1 MKLSALLALAVIL
14 VSTSQARAGVPT
26 GPFSP
31 VPGSE
36 QAAFQAANA
45 TAIARLAETIRNRDA
60 STSVRRNAL
69 EQMANSYPDAALN
82 LAVELIAANDE
93 TITRDSV
100 QLLAD
105 SVAMSD
111 QRMVMDAMPEG
122 AAMISQRIEAA
133 KSALRSAV
141 DHQRKAIREIVAGTL
156 ASLGDKATLDQID
169 SAVKSGAYS
178 PVEAVNYFGLARPEV
193 GARYIVP
200 YLKVDSD
207 DARIA
212 AISYLGTIPQ
222 YQVRVRDAV
231 LMNAGVAPG
240 VRAKA
245 AEVLGRYDDDF
256 PSYALVVTIDRNV
269 PPIVYGAVISGYID
283 SSERLKTLS
292 TAKGKILKEA
302 VTQALVTH
310 PDDEQLL
317 VLNRRLFRF

>member
-111 QRMVMDAMPEG
+111 QRMVMTPC
-122 AAMISQRIEAA
+122 
-133 KSALRSAV
+133 
-141 DHQRKAIREIVAGTL
+141 
-156 ASLGDKATLDQID
+156 
-169 SAVKSGAYS
+169 
-178 PVEAVNYFGLARPEV
+178 
-193 GARYIVP
+193 
-200 YLKVDSD
+200 LK
-207 DARIA
+207 
-212 AISYLGTIPQ
+212 
-222 YQVRVRDAV
+222 
-231 LMNAGVAPG
+231 
-240 VRAKA
+240 
-245 AEVLGRYDDDF
+245 GR
-256 PSYALVVTIDRNV
+256 
-269 PPIVYGAVISGYID
+269 
-283 SSERLKTLS
+283 
-292 TAKGKILKEA
+292 
-302 VTQALVTH
+302 Q
-310 PDDEQLL
+310 
-317 VLNRRLFRF
+317 